1 VASACRWRVWR
12 CEGCGNLLDFLEGLL
27 FSYRYSRS
35 AVYRAKCSGP
45 NSNSAKVQI
54 GANRCKQKGYLV
66 SRRPSE
72 EGRGYAK
79 NKETS
84 QEENEVLRL
93 R

>member
-54 GANRCKQKGYLV
+54 GANKKGILCQDAPAKRGEGMQRTKKQVK
-66 SRRPSE
+66 
-72 EGRGYAK
+72 K
-79 NKETS
+79 KTKC
-84 QEENEVLRL
+84 
-93 R
+93 